1 MIVLHTLRRN
11 VRRLSWTLWLVIA
24 AFIALYLPAMFTSG
38 AANVVAR
45 VNGEPIEAAE
55 FQRAMNE
62 QMQYYRGLNQGEL
75 PDNFIQQMQLQSVVL
90 EQLIRRRLIVEAAEE
105 QGFSIARQELKDRM
119 LQYPAFRREDG
130 RWIGDEE
137 YRTILQR
144 NGLDVAS
151 FEESIM
157 DDLLVERVTGL
168 ITEGVVVNDRDVE
181 DAYQRQSEKVRFDFV
196 QVRPTA
202 YRFEVDAEITDA
214 DVRAAYEADP
224 DAYRLAEQRVVSY
237 ALIDTEELRNSVEIS
252 ADALSAEYQA
262 SLAEFTIEEQV
273 KARQIMLRVPPAASD
288 EGKAA
293 VRSRAEE
300 VLQRLNAGADFNEV
314 AEQVSDDPTSETGGD
329 LGWVTRGRQV
339 EGFDEAAFVL
349 QPGDTSEVVE
359 TAFGFHIIRV
369 DDRRDEHA
377 RPFEEVR
384 GQLEQRLA
392 WDQAETQAE
401 AISEQMRRD
410 VLRGDGLEEVAEQ
423 YGLTVEVSPLF
434 AQETGFGE
442 FTAIDL
448 TNRIFTLGTGRVAEP
463 VRVPRGYLVFRV
475 DEIVVPYVPELDGV
489 VGDVRSDVIDRRA
502 AERAAERAQEYAE
515 RLAAGEEL
523 AAIAPEAGTVVE
535 SSVLVA
541 REDIVPVLGSAP
553 ALLQAAFQLAAG
565 QTGGPVEL
573 DDRFVV
579 LQVLEHIQ
587 PDWGVFAEQKEQ
599 LREQEAVERR
609 NRLFEAYLQSL
620 RESYSVTVDQSV
632 IDTIVS

>member
-1 MIVLHTLRRN
+1 MLDTLRRN

-24 AFIALYLPAMFTSG
+24 AFIALYLPALFTSG
-38 AANVVAR
+38 ATNVVAR

-90 EQLIRRRLIVEAAEE
+90 EQLIRRRLIVEAAED
-105 QGFSIARQELKDRM
+105 QGFAIARQELKDRM
-119 LQYPAFRREDG
+119 MQYPAFRREDG

-168 ITEGVVVNDRDVE
+168 IPEGIAVNDREVE

-202 YRFEVDAEITDA
+202 YRFEVDAEVTDA

-224 DAYRLAEQRVVSY
+224 EIYRLPEQRVVSY
-237 ALIDTEELRNSVEIS
+237 ALVDTEELRNSVEIS
-252 ADALSAEYQA
+252 ADALAAEYQA
-262 SLAEFTIEEQV
+262 SLAEFTVEEQI
-273 KARQIMLRVPPAASD
+273 KARQVMLRVPPTASD
-288 EGKAA
+288 EEKAGI
-293 VRSRAEE
+293 RGRAEE
-300 VLQRLNAGADFNEV
+300 VLQRLSAGADFSEV
-314 AEQVSDDPTSETGGD
+314 AAQSSDDPTAESGGD

-339 EGFDEAAFVL
+339 EGFDEAAFNL
-349 QPGDTSEVVE
+349 QPGETSEVVE

-369 DDRRDEHA
+369 DERRDEHA
-377 RPFEEVR
+377 QPLDEVR

-401 AISEQMRRD
+401 ATSEQIRRD
-410 VLRGDGLEEVAEQ
+410 VLRGDGLEDVAEQ

-442 FTAIDL
+442 FTAVDL
-448 TNRIFTLGTGRVAEP
+448 TNRVFTLGSGRVAEP
-463 VRVPRGYLVFRV
+463 IRVRRGYLVFRV
-475 DEIVVPYVPELDGV
+475 DEIVAPHVPELESV
-489 VGDVRSDVIDRRA
+489 IAEVRSDVVGQRA
-502 AERAAERAQEYAE
+502 AERAAARAQEYAE
-515 RLAAGEEL
+515 RLAAGAEL
-523 AAIAPEAGTVVE
+523 AVIAPEAGTTVE
-535 SSVLVA
+535 SSELVA
-541 REDIVPVLGSAP
+541 REDVVAALGSAP
-553 ALLQAAFQLAAG
+553 ALMQAAFQLAAG
-565 QTGGPVEL
+565 QAGGPVEL

-579 LQVLEHIQ
+579 FRVAEHVQ
-587 PDWGVFAEQKEQ
+587 PDWGAFAEQKEQ
-599 LREQEAVERR
+599 LREQQAVERR

-620 RESYSVTVDQSV
+620 RESYSVTVDQAV

>member
-1 MIVLHTLRRN
+1 MLHTLRRN

-75 PDNFIQQMQLQSVVL
+75 PDNFIQQMQLQGVVL

-105 QGFSIARQELKDRM
+105 QGFAIARQELKDRM

-252 ADALSAEYQA
+252 ADALSAEYQV

-339 EGFDEAAFVL
+339 EGFDEAAFAL

-377 RPFEEVR
+377 QPLEEVR
-384 GQLEQRLA
+384 GRLEQRLA

-401 AISEQMRRD
+401 ATSEQMRRD

-434 AQETGFGE
+434 AQEAGFGE

-448 TNRIFTLGTGRVAEP
+448 TNRIFTLGAGRVAEP
-463 VRVPRGYLVFRV
+463 IRVRRGYLVFRV
-475 DEIVVPYVPELDGV
+475 DEIVVPHVPELDGV

-502 AERAAERAQEYAE
+502 AGRAAERAQEYAE

-523 AAIAPEAGTVVE
+523 AAIAPEAGAVVE